1 MAYEKPKGFKVSGI
15 VPININVEI
24 DKYAGLAAMSKTQ
37 FIGVLVQLGLNAWI
51 RAYAPEK
58 MLSPEDWARIVEG
71 LSVQTDK
78 K

>member
-1 MAYEKPKGFKVSGI
+1 MAYEKPKGFKVAGN
-15 VPININVEI
+15 VPLPVNVEI
-24 DKYAGLAAMSKTQ
+24 DKYAALAAMSKTQ

-58 MLSPEDWARIVEG
+58 MLTPEDWARIVEG
-71 LSVQTDK
+71 MSVQAEK